1 MSGVQDQIRDQI
13 YANIQMKLGS
23 HAHSRVILKRYKDFF
38 LLTVIC
44 IS

>member
-23 HAHSRVILKRYKDFF
+23 HAHPRVILKRYKDF

-44 IS
+44 TS